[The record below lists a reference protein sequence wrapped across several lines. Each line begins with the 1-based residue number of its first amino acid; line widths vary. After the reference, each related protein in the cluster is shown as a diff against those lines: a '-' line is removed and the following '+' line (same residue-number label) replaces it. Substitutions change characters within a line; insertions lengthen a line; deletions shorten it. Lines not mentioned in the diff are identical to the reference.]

1 MSVGD
6 LCVLVTEKKPSKLS
20 SEFLLQGEK
29 VCVCV
34 CVCVCVSV
42 CLCVCVSVSVFGE
55 RTGDIQTQTEQML
68 QNINK

>member
-34 CVCVCVSV
+34 CVCLCVCVCVSV
-42 CLCVCVSVSVFGE
+42 CVCVCVCVSVCGVWNSKE
-55 RTGDIQTQTEQML
+55 
-68 QNINK
+68 NISSFF